1 MNILKRIRLF
11 ITLSFLF
18 GMVSCVPTEK
28 MIYLQSETGET
39 KNVFEYE
46 KQAYRLQANDI
57 LDVQI
62 RSMNE
67 EANQLF
73 SIQMQQGQQAM
84 QVGTQNGGDLYYL
97 TGYPV
102 SEEGAITLPYI
113 GEVYVKGQTLQDAK
127 KRIDVE
133 VAKYFKNYFL
143 QVKLGGIRFST
154 LGEFNRS
161 GKHVILQNQAT
172 IYEAIA
178 VSGDLSM
185 LAKRD
190 QIKLIRQYP
199 GGTKIHSINLLDQS
213 IISSPYYFIQPNDVL
228 YAEPMPQ
235 KSWGI
240 GITGAQ
246 TFSTIVS
253 TLSASLALTLSI
265 ISLNQ

>member
-1 MNILKRIRLF
+1 MRPLHFFLII
-11 ITLSFLF
+11 SFVF
-18 GMVSCVPTEK
+18 GMASCVPTKK
-28 MIYLQSETGET
+28 MIYLQSETDEST
-39 KNVFEYE
+39 DVFEYE

-73 SIQMQQGQQAM
+73 SIQIQQGQAL

-113 GEVYVKGQTLQDAK
+113 GEVFVKGQTLQDAIK
-127 KRIDVE
+127 LIDVE

-190 QIKLIRQYP
+190 EIKLIRQYP
-199 GGTKIHSINLLDQS
+199 EGTKIHTINLLDQS

>member
-1 MNILKRIRLF
+1 MNTLKRIRLF

-39 KNVFEYE
+39 KDVFEYE

-73 SIQMQQGQQAM
+73 SLQMQQGQQAM

-133 VAKYFKNYFL
+133 VAKYF
-143 QVKLGGIRFST
+143 
-154 LGEFNRS
+154 
-161 GKHVILQNQAT
+161 
-172 IYEAIA
+172 
-178 VSGDLSM
+178 
-185 LAKRD
+185 
-190 QIKLIRQYP
+190 
-199 GGTKIHSINLLDQS
+199 
-213 IISSPYYFIQPNDVL
+213 
-228 YAEPMPQ
+228 
-235 KSWGI
+235 
-240 GITGAQ
+240 
-246 TFSTIVS
+246 
-253 TLSASLALTLSI
+253 
-265 ISLNQ
+265 

>member
-1 MNILKRIRLF
+1 MA
-11 ITLSFLF
+11 
-18 GMVSCVPTEK
+18 GVPTKK
-28 MIYLQSETGET
+28 MIYLQSETDEST
-39 KNVFEYE
+39 DVFEYE

-67 EANQLF
+67 EANQPF
-73 SIQMQQGQQAM
+73 SIQIQQGQ
-84 QVGTQNGGDLYYL
+84 VSGGYCCGDLYYL

-113 GEVYVKGQTLQDAK
+113 GEVFVKGLTLQDAK
-127 KRIDVE
+127 KLIDVE

-143 QVKLGGIRFST
+143 QVKLVGIRFST

-190 QIKLIRQYP
+190 EVKLIRQYP
-199 GGTKIHSINLLDQS
+199 GGTKIHTINLLDQS